1 MLRVERKRGAWTEER
16 LEYYMSEGSSKGR
29 AKGIV
34 EEDPRRAK
42 RESIFILRGETIL
55 RQYLNWCVIFH
66 SITRPRLHAN
76 DLKGLLFKW
85 ILFLL

>member
-1 MLRVERKRGAWTEER
+1 MDRPGGKNLGGGSCSECYEWRERGVLRQRRDWNTIRERVAAKE
-16 LEYYMSEGSSKGR
+16 R

-55 RQYLNWCVIFH
+55 RQ
-66 SITRPRLHAN
+66 
-76 DLKGLLFKW
+76 
-85 ILFLL
+85 